1 MKPIDDFLPLILPR
15 ATGCPEPI
23 AFDAIRQAAIEFCER
38 TRIWRDTDQF
48 MADEFGDIFAPAQS
62 VVYQIEDARFDGR
75 RLIPIGVQD
84 LNGMYPDC
92 DWTTKTGEQPQ
103 YVTQLHPDTIKV
115 VPSMS
120 GMVTLTMLLK
130 PTNNAQELPDFIFDQ
145 YARTIADGALAEILM
160 IPGQPYTNPQGGA
173 MYSQRFQQRL
183 DSIQVQWLKGQQRA
197 PIHTKTSFF

>member
-15 ATGCPEPI
+15 APGCPEPI

-62 VVYQIEDARFDGR
+62 VIHQIEDARFEGH
-75 RLIPIGVQD
+75 RLTPVSVQD
-84 LNGMYPDC
+84 LNERYPGY
-92 DWTTKTGEQPQ
+92 DWTTQSGDQPK
-103 YVTQLHPDTIKV
+103 YITQIHPNTVKI
-115 VPSMS
+115 VPAWE
-120 GMVTLTMLLK
+120 GMITMAILLK
-130 PTNNAQELPDFIFDQ
+130 PSNDAQELPDFIFDQ

-183 DSIQVQWLKGQQRA
+183 DSLQVQGLKGQQRA
-197 PIHTKTSFF
+197 PIHTKASFF

>member
-62 VVYQIEDARFDGR
+62 VIHQIEDARFEGH
-75 RLIPIGVQD
+75 RLTPVSVQD
-84 LNGMYPDC
+84 LNERYPGY
-92 DWTTKTGEQPQ
+92 DWTTQSGDQPK
-103 YVTQLHPDTIKV
+103 YITQIHPNTVKIVPAWEGMITMTI
-115 VPSMS
+115 
-120 GMVTLTMLLK
+120 LLK
-130 PTNNAQELPDFIFDQ
+130 PSNDAQELPDFIFDQ

>member
-15 ATGCPEPI
+15 APGCPEPI

-120 GMVTLTMLLK
+120 GMVTLTLLLK

-183 DSIQVQWLKGQQRA
+183 DSLQVQGLKGQQCA
-197 PIHTKTSFF
+197 PIHTKASFF

>member
-1 MKPIDDFLPLILPR
+1 MKPIDDCLPLILPR
-15 ATGCPEPI
+15 TPGCPEPI

-62 VVYQIEDARFDGR
+62 VIHQIEDARFDGH
-75 RLIPIGVQD
+75 RLTTVSVQD
-84 LNGMYPDC
+84 LNERYPGY
-92 DWTTKTGEQPQ
+92 DWTTQSGDQPK
-103 YVTQLHPDTIKV
+103 YITQIHPNTVKIVPAWEGMITMTI
-115 VPSMS
+115 
-120 GMVTLTMLLK
+120 LLK
-130 PTNNAQELPDFIFDQ
+130 PSNDAQELPDFIFDQ

>member
-15 ATGCPEPI
+15 APGCPEPI

-62 VVYQIEDARFDGR
+62 VIHQIEDARFEGH
-75 RLIPIGVQD
+75 RLTPVSVQD
-84 LNGMYPDC
+84 LNERYPGY
-92 DWTTKTGEQPQ
+92 DWTTQSGDQPK
-103 YVTQLHPDTIKV
+103 YITQIHPNTVKIVPAWEGMITMTI
-115 VPSMS
+115 
-120 GMVTLTMLLK
+120 LLK
-130 PTNNAQELPDFIFDQ
+130 PSNDAQELPDFIFDQ

-183 DSIQVQWLKGQQRA
+183 DSLQVQGLKGQQCA
-197 PIHTKTSFF
+197 PIHTKASFF

>member
-15 ATGCPEPI
+15 APGCPEPI

-62 VVYQIEDARFDGR
+62 VIHQIEDARFDGH
-75 RLIPIGVQD
+75 RLTPVSVQD
-84 LNGMYPDC
+84 LNERYPGY
-92 DWTTKTGEQPQ
+92 DWTTQSGDHPK
-103 YVTQLHPDTIKV
+103 YITQIHPNTVKI
-115 VPSMS
+115 VPAWE
-120 GMVTLTMLLK
+120 GMITMTLLLK
-130 PTNNAQELPDFIFDQ
+130 PSNDAQELPDFIFDQ

-160 IPGQPYTNPQGGA
+160 IPGQPYTNPQGWA

-183 DSIQVQWLKGQQRA
+183 DSLQVQWLKGQQRA
-197 PIHTKTSFF
+197 PIHTKASFF

>member
-120 GMVTLTMLLK
+120 GMVTLTLLLK

-183 DSIQVQWLKGQQRA
+183 DSLQVQGLKGQQCA
-197 PIHTKTSFF
+197 PIHTKASFF

>member
-15 ATGCPEPI
+15 APGCPEPI

-62 VVYQIEDARFDGR
+62 VIHQIEDARFEGH
-75 RLIPIGVQD
+75 RLTPVSVQD
-84 LNGMYPDC
+84 LNERYPGY
-92 DWTTKTGEQPQ
+92 DWTTQSGDQPK
-103 YVTQLHPDTIKV
+103 YITQIHPNTVKIVPAWEGMITMTI
-115 VPSMS
+115 
-120 GMVTLTMLLK
+120 LLK
-130 PTNNAQELPDFIFDQ
+130 PSNDAQELPDFIFDQ

>member
-15 ATGCPEPI
+15 APGCPEPI

-75 RLIPIGVQD
+75 RLTPIGVQD

-120 GMVTLTMLLK
+120 GMVTLTLLLK

-183 DSIQVQWLKGQQRA
+183 DSLQVQGLKGQQCA
-197 PIHTKTSFF
+197 PIHTKASFF

>member
-15 ATGCPEPI
+15 APGCPEPI

-75 RLIPIGVQD
+75 RLTPIGVQD

-183 DSIQVQWLKGQQRA
+183 DSLQVQGLKGQQCA
-197 PIHTKTSFF
+197 PIHTKASFF

>member
-15 ATGCPEPI
+15 APGCPEPI

-75 RLIPIGVQD
+75 RLTPIGVQD

-183 DSIQVQWLKGQQRA
+183 DSLQVQGIKGQQCA
-197 PIHTKTSFF
+197 PIHTKASFF